1 MIADE
6 QGAQQVCS
14 NTFLALPGTI
24 NSKAFFRAIFVNQIN
39 RKTKKLS
46 FGI

>member
-14 NTFLALPGTI
+14 NTLFAFSGTI
-24 NSKAFFRAIFVNQIN
+24 SSKDFFRAII
-39 RKTKKLS
+39 K
-46 FGI
+46 